1 MSEGSYKKYEADCV
15 RIHREN
21 ATLLN
26 DFERWLKKKSLTEK
40 TVSAHIGNVE
50 FYVNQYLLYS
60 DIIPAADGA
69 VHISGFL
76 GSWFI
81 RKALWANRS
90 SIRANAASLKKFYT
104 FMVERGLTSPED
116 LEILQEDIREEMP
129 EWMAELRRFDNL
141 AYSDM
146 E

>member
-1 MSEGSYKKYEADCV
+1 MPEDSYKKYEVDCA
-15 RIHREN
+15 RIHKEN
-21 ATLLN
+21 ATLLR
-26 DFERWLKKKSLTEK
+26 DFERWLKDKNLSEK

-60 DIIPAADGA
+60 DITPAAHGA

-76 GSWFI
+76 GAWFI
-81 RKALWANRS
+81 RKALWANKS

-116 LEILQEDIREEMP
+116 LAILQEDIREEMP

-141 AYSDM
+141 AYSEM